1 MFQIDEIRRCLRYLR
16 YMCLSE
22 EKSLYSSRAVSSLG
36 ASIPEE
42 QTLRSP
48 HSTLPAG
55 ASCEVEHEVRY
66 GIRLEATVTRSR
78 KPSAQKYGGRVW
90 SAGETPPPE

>member
-1 MFQIDEIRRCLRYLR
+1 MFQIDEIRRYLRYLRCLRYLR

-22 EKSLYSSRAVSSLG
+22 EKSLYSSRAVGSLG

-48 HSTLPAG
+48 HSTLQQEPA
-55 ASCEVEHEVRY
+55 VR
-66 GIRLEATVTRSR
+66 
-78 KPSAQKYGGRVW
+78 
-90 SAGETPPPE
+90 